1 MSSRVQNLQNN
12 VQLIELYGKN
22 LKPPSYHEIRIKY
35 LKLEVQRTMKLVAEI
50 KKKSGN
56 RHGVQLCVSRNLGPK
71 CEMMP

>member
-22 LKPPSYHEIRIKY
+22 LNPPSYHEIRIKY

-50 KKKSGN
+50 KKRVETDMGYN
-56 RHGVQLCVSRNLGPK
+56 YVSP
-71 CEMMP
+71 EI

>member
-50 KKKSGN
+50 KKRVETDMGYN
-56 RHGVQLCVSRNLGPK
+56 YVSP
-71 CEMMP
+71 EI